1 MHPRFAHPQPLPGGA
16 GAAAGPA
23 AVWVAA
29 GPETRALQEGLGARK
44 SALRRF
50 LHPPKGSAEATDGSA
65 WGRSKNLFIGASVL
79 TKASLT
85 AVGAVHMLTKKPA
98 CSIITLYSS
107 DAIKASS

>member
-16 GAAAGPA
+16 GAAVGPA

-29 GPETRALQEGLGARK
+29 GPETTALREGLGARK

-50 LHPPKGSAEATDGSA
+50 LHPPEGSAEATDGSA
-65 WGRSKNLFIGASVL
+65 WGRRKNLFSGPSVLSKASV
-79 TKASLT
+79 T
-85 AVGAVHMLTKKPA
+85 AVGAVHILTKKPA

-107 DAIKASS
+107 DAIKASG